1 MLETNVNGMV
11 VVNMLRHRLEEKI
24 ENEMRRAGET
34 GRKKLDAE
42 AINQLFWKLS
52 GYLAVAMSIDILTE
66 AEYQMSCN
74 LLMEA
79 MEGNALR
86 APRFAKIE
94 EHYLKDAGFNEASII
109 FKINIQERLNEN
121 FDRCQHPTVLVEYT
135 SEDALKANELII
147 EFGKEFGLI
156 KADEFAKAKA
166 MIQAYRNGNM
176 EPKAIFFIPQEF
188 YTKR

>member
-1 MLETNVNGMV
+1 MIETNVNGMV

-24 ENEMRRAGET
+24 ENELRRAGET
-34 GRKKLDAE
+34 GRKKLTAE

-74 LLMEA
+74 LLMES

-156 KADEFAKAKA
+156 KADEFTKAQAIAEAKVL
-166 MIQAYRNGNM
+166 
-176 EPKAIFFIPQEF
+176 EF
-188 YTKR
+188 CS